1 MENLDS
7 VLKNIADNKTVNTE
21 DVLPFICQGSIK
33 NRISV
38 NFMLA
43 KAFYAANKCEQAKVF
58 IQRAWEF
65 SGFMEEYLPLYIK
78 IHAALNDIASIR
90 EAHKRLGIRKASEN
104 KIGEALTCFNSWQY
118 ADAVHSGIDSYQY
131 DYDILN
137 CITGLA
143 KPHSF
148 LPRPP
153 QPLINRKIRL
163 AYLMFG
169 MTHLNSV
176 IVKHCLSFAEF
187 HDKTIYEV
195 SFFIPEQ
202 ESVISRHKEAKN
214 NIKTIEHFQCGVTV
228 APDSTNEGHSLVQLA
243 ASIYNFN
250 PDILVTTAALADFKH
265 YFITEL
271 RPAPLI
277 IGLCQGPPPQFIAP
291 SFDWSI
297 SWTKHP
303 LIDCPTNCSL
313 VAGGVVLPT
322 RKYSSAEAKAFMNI
336 PEHNLVLMSCGRLE
350 KFQDQNFL
358 QAVLEV
364 VRLHQNVYFVA
375 VGIPQK
381 DFLDNLITP
390 DIKERIKILGWQK
403 DFLRTLSMADVMVD
417 TYPSGGGVTILDAM
431 AHGIPVISFK
441 NNYMQHF
448 TQTDWAPAEEFMGV
462 PELLC
467 ERGNMEQFKSILSKL
482 LTNDGYRLELSKVCV
497 EIIHRTSGNPE
508 SLVRSCEQ
516 VYVNVLNQKSN
527 LNFSDIDFR
536 SSPQPLPRQPS
547 WPNRVLNKLRKT
559 HDFLRPNCQ

>member
-1 MENLDS
+1 MQNLDC
-7 VLKNIADNKTVNTE
+7 VLKNIVDNKTVNSE
-21 DVLPFICQGSIK
+21 DVLPFICQGSKK
-33 NRISV
+33 NRISA

-43 KAFYAANKCEQAKVF
+43 EAFYAANKCEQAKVF

-118 ADAVHSGIDSYQY
+118 ADAVHSGLDSYQY

-148 LPRPP
+148 LPRSP

-169 MTHLNSV
+169 MTHINSV
-176 IVKHCLSFAEF
+176 VVKHSLCFAEF

-195 SFFIPEQ
+195 RFFIPEQ
-202 ESVISRHKEAKN
+202 KSVISRHKEAKDH
-214 NIKTIEHFQCGVTV
+214 IKTIEQFQCGVTV
-228 APDSTNEGHSLVQLA
+228 APNSTNEGHSLIQLA
-243 ASIYNFN
+243 ASINAFN
-250 PDILVTTAALADFKH
+250 PDILVTCAALADLKH
-265 YFITEL
+265 YFIAEL
-271 RPAPLI
+271 LPAPLI

-313 VAGGVVLPT
+313 VAGGAVLPT
-322 RKYSSAEAKAFMNI
+322 RKCSSAEAKTFMNI
-336 PEHNLVLMSCGRLE
+336 PEDSLVLMSCGRPT
-350 KFQDQNFL
+350 KFQDQNL
-358 QAVLEV
+358 WKAILEV

-375 VGIPQK
+375 VGIPQQ
-381 DFLDNLITP
+381 DFLDNLVTP

-403 DFLRTLSMADVMVD
+403 DFLRTLGMADVMVD

-431 AHGIPVISFK
+431 ALGIPVISFK

-448 TQTDWAPAEEFMGV
+448 TQTDWAPAEEFMGI
-462 PELLC
+462 PELIS
-467 ERGNMEQFKSILSKL
+467 ERGNMEQFKSIVSKL
-482 LTNDGYRLELSKVCV
+482 LTNDGYRLELSKICV
-497 EIIHRTSGNPE
+497 ESIHRTSGNPE
-508 SLVRSCEQ
+508 NMIRNCEQ
-516 VYVNVLNQKSN
+516 VYLNVLSQKSN
-527 LNFSDIDFR
+527 LNFSDIDFQ
-536 SSPQPLPRQPS
+536 SFLQPLPRQPS
-547 WPNRVLNKLRKT
+547 LHSRILNKLRKMLN
-559 HDFLRPNCQ
+559 LRPNCQ